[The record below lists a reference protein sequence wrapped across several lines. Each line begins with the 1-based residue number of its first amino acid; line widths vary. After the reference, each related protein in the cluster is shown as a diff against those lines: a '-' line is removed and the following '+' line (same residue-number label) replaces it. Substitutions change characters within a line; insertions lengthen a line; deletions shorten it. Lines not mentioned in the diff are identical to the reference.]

1 MNTTFPPPPNQG
13 IPPPSPGG
21 SSPSRAAAS
30 ALNRALSIASKKLF
44 GTTSRSPS
52 DYAQASPSRS
62 PSDNVLASPPSDAD
76 VASSPRR
83 VQILRNTDED
93 RDPREDALLERLE
106 VLAQK
111 TEVLTHWADEMYGY
125 VKNSPQST

>member
-1 MNTTFPPPPNQG
+1 M
-13 IPPPSPGG
+13 
-21 SSPSRAAAS
+21 
-30 ALNRALSIASKKLF
+30 
-44 GTTSRSPS
+44 
-52 DYAQASPSRS
+52 
-62 PSDNVLASPPSDAD
+62 LASPPSDAD

-111 TEVLTHWADEMYGY
+111 TEVLTHWADEMYRFAQEMM
-125 VKNSPQST
+125 QSESFPRFF